1 VRARLATG
9 RARPSRAKNAAS
21 AAPAARGNGQ
31 PPSLTSIHPSAAR
44 WIGALIRM
52 SSPHPAMTRILDIVE
67 RLQDAPYRTSFLLLG
82 EPGTGKAGLARAL
95 HHLCA
100 PGTPLVRLDVAGF
113 PEDEALAALCGAG
126 KRPGAAERAD
136 GGFILIDE
144 IAGLGPRTQ
153 AALLDLLKSGACER
167 AGASPSAPARRLR
180 VNAIAMSDRDLE
192 AELDAG
198 RFRHDLFYT
207 LARVVLWLPPL
218 RERLQD
224 IAPAAVWTGNRILRA
239 AGLDLE
245 LLGAADFT
253 AASAEDRRRA
263 IELRPDA
270 IQALEGHVWTGN
282 FRELETV
289 LERALMLYRRGRSI
303 GAPEIRA
310 ALDKTGAPPAP
321 RAPREN

>member
-1 VRARLATG
+1 MA
-9 RARPSRAKNAAS
+9 
-21 AAPAARGNGQ
+21 
-31 PPSLTSIHPSAAR
+31 
-44 WIGALIRM
+44 
-52 SSPHPAMTRILDIVE
+52 SPHPAMTRILDVVE

-113 PEDEALAALCGAG
+113 PEDQALAALCGAG
-126 KRPGAAERAD
+126 KRPGAAEQAD
-136 GGFILIDE
+136 GGYLLIDE
-144 IAGLGPRTQ
+144 AAGLGPRTQ
-153 AALLDLLKSGACER
+153 AALLGLLKSGTCAP
-167 AGASPSAPARRLR
+167 AGGESRAPARRLR
-180 VNAIAMSDRDLE
+180 VNVIAMSDHDLE
-192 AELDAG
+192 AEVVAG
-198 RFRHDLFYT
+198 RFRHDLYYA

-218 RERLQD
+218 RERPQD

-253 AASAEDRRRA
+253 TATAEDRQRA

-270 IQALEGHVWTGN
+270 IQALEEHTWSGN

-289 LERALMLYRRGRSI
+289 LERALMLYRRGRAL

-310 ALDKTGAPPAP
+310 ALDAAGAPPAP
-321 RAPREN
+321 SPHEN